1 MLLRVEAE
9 FHEGM
14 STTDSFCLLFIQEFG
29 ENGERVV
36 VELF

>member
-14 STTDSFCLLFIQEFG
+14 RITDSFCLLSIQEFG
-29 ENGERVV
+29 ENGERVA